1 MKPFCWPLGNTL
13 FQLIVEP
20 AHPLSIGGLDPPTQ
34 CLQCRSRKVWVGG
47 SSPPMERIKIRNVN
61 MPNFNQPLS
70 GLVTPRFGGIATWGR
85 LPHVAL
91 EDATGIDI
99 GIVGIPWDGGTTNR
113 PGPRHGPRQ
122 IRDQSS
128 MVRRMHQVTRVV
140 PYDLANVADLGD
152 CPVNPAN
159 VDDALKRVESYF
171 KKLVAKGIRPL
182 SAGGDHLS
190 SLPVLRALG
199 EKKPVGMV
207 HFDAHTD
214 LYDSYFGGFKYTHGT
229 PFRRA
234 IEEGVLDPK
243 RTIQIGLRGSM
254 YDNDDFEWGEKMG
267 VRLVRVEEAMDR
279 GPKAIMAEAR
289 KIVGDGET
297 YVSFDIDMLD
307 PVYAPGTGT
316 PEIGGFT
323 TREAQAMLRELRGL
337 NIVGADVVEVSP
349 PFDPSGMTAY
359 AGAVMMFEILCSMAE
374 AVATRR

>member
-1 MKPFCWPLGNTL
+1 MTP
-13 FQLIVEP
+13 
-20 AHPLSIGGLDPPTQ
+20 
-34 CLQCRSRKVWVGG
+34 
-47 SSPPMERIKIRNVN
+47 
-61 MPNFNQPLS
+61 FNQPLS

-85 LPHVAL
+85 LPHVSL
-91 EDATGIDI
+91 EDATGVDI

-140 PYDLANVADLGD
+140 PYDQANVADLGD

-159 VDDALKRVESYF
+159 VDDALKRVEAYF

-199 EKKPVGMV
+199 EKKPVGMI

-267 VRLVRVEEAMDR
+267 VRLVRIEEAVEK
-279 GPKAIMAEAR
+279 GPKTIMAEAR

-297 YVSFDIDMLD
+297 YVTFDIDMLD

-359 AGAVMMFEILCSMAE
+359 AGAVMMFEILCHMAE
-374 AVATRR
+374 AVAKRRG

>member
-1 MKPFCWPLGNTL
+1 
-13 FQLIVEP
+13 
-20 AHPLSIGGLDPPTQ
+20 
-34 CLQCRSRKVWVGG
+34 
-47 SSPPMERIKIRNVN
+47 
-61 MPNFNQPLS
+61 MPKFNQPLS
-70 GLVTPRFGGIATWGR
+70 GLITPRFGGIATWGR
-85 LPHVAL
+85 LPHVPLDEAK
-91 EDATGIDI
+91 GVDI

-122 IRDQSS
+122 MRDQSS
-128 MVRRMHQVTRVV
+128 MVRKMHQVTHVV
-140 PYDLANVADLGD
+140 PYDLCNVADLGD

-159 VDDALKRVESYF
+159 VEDALQRVETYF

-182 SAGGDHLS
+182 SMGGDHLS

-199 EKKPVGMV
+199 EKKPVGMI

-254 YDNDDFEWGEKMG
+254 YDNDDFAYGEKMG
-267 VRLVRVEEAMDR
+267 VRLVRIEEAIEK

-289 KIVGDGET
+289 KIVGQAET

-323 TREAQAMLRELRGL
+323 TREAQALLRELRGL
-337 NIVGADVVEVSP
+337 NLVGADVVEVSP
-349 PFDPSGMTAY
+349 PFDPSGLTAY
-359 AGAVMMFEILCSMAE
+359 AGVVMMFEILCSMAE
-374 AVATRR
+374 AVAKRR

>member
-1 MKPFCWPLGNTL
+1 
-13 FQLIVEP
+13 
-20 AHPLSIGGLDPPTQ
+20 
-34 CLQCRSRKVWVGG
+34 
-47 SSPPMERIKIRNVN
+47 
-61 MPNFNQPLS
+61 
-70 GLVTPRFGGIATWGR
+70 
-85 LPHVAL
+85 
-91 EDATGIDI
+91 
-99 GIVGIPWDGGTTNR
+99 
-113 PGPRHGPRQ
+113 
-122 IRDQSS
+122 
-128 MVRRMHQVTRVV
+128 MVRKMHQLTRVV
-140 PYDLANVADLGD
+140 PYDLCNVADLGD

-159 VDDALKRVESYF
+159 VDDALKRVETYF

-182 SAGGDHLS
+182 SMGGDHLC

-199 EKKPVGMV
+199 EKKPVGMI

-254 YDNDDFEWGEKMG
+254 YDNDDFEWGAKMG
-267 VRLVRVEEAMDR
+267 VRLVRIEEAIEK

-289 KIVGDGET
+289 KIVGEAET

-323 TREAQAMLRELRGL
+323 TREAQSLLRELRGL
-337 NIVGADVVEVSP
+337 NLVGADVVEVSP
-349 PFDPSGMTAY
+349 PFDPLGLTAY
-359 AGAVMMFEILCSMAE
+359 AGVVMMFEILCTMAE
-374 AVATRR
+374 AVAGKHQFPVS

>member
-1 MKPFCWPLGNTL
+1 
-13 FQLIVEP
+13 
-20 AHPLSIGGLDPPTQ
+20 
-34 CLQCRSRKVWVGG
+34 
-47 SSPPMERIKIRNVN
+47 
-61 MPNFNQPLS
+61 MPKYNQPMS
-70 GLVTPRFGGIATWGR
+70 GLVTPRFGGVATFNR
-85 LPHVAL
+85 LPHVPL
-91 EDATGIDI
+91 DDAKDIDI

-113 PGPRHGPRQ
+113 PGPRHAPRQ
-122 IRDQSS
+122 MRDQSS
-128 MVRRMHQVTRVV
+128 MVRRMHQVTKIV

-159 VDDALKRVESYF
+159 VDDALARVEAYF
-171 KKLVAKGIRPL
+171 KKLVGKGIRPL
-182 SAGGDHLS
+182 SAGGDHLC
-190 SLPVLRALG
+190 SLPVLRAVG
-199 EKKPVGMV
+199 EKKPVGMI

-254 YDNDDFEWGEKMG
+254 YDNDDFEYGEKMG
-267 VRLVRVEEAMDR
+267 VRLVRIEEAIEK

-289 KIVGDGET
+289 KIVGDAET

-323 TREAQAMLRELRGL
+323 TREAQAMLREMRGL

-349 PFDPSGMTAY
+349 PFDPSGLTAY
-359 AGAVMMFEILCSMAE
+359 AGVVMMFEIMCHMAE
-374 AVATRR
+374 NVAKVRT

>member
-1 MKPFCWPLGNTL
+1 
-13 FQLIVEP
+13 
-20 AHPLSIGGLDPPTQ
+20 
-34 CLQCRSRKVWVGG
+34 
-47 SSPPMERIKIRNVN
+47 
-61 MPNFNQPLS
+61 MPKTYNQPVS
-70 GLVTPRFGGIATWGR
+70 GLVTPRFGGIATFFR

-91 EDATGIDI
+91 ADAEDIDI

-113 PGPRHGPRQ
+113 PGPRHAPRQ
-122 IRDQSS
+122 MRDQSS
-128 MVRRMHQVTRVV
+128 MVRRMHQSSHVV

-152 CPVNPAN
+152 CSVNPAS
-159 VDDALKRVESYF
+159 VDDSLLRVEAHF
-171 KKLVAKGIRPL
+171 KALVAKGIRPL
-182 SAGGDHLS
+182 SAGGDHLC

-199 EKKPVGMV
+199 EKKPVGMI

-214 LYDSYFGGFKYTHGT
+214 LYDGYFGGFKYTHGT

-254 YDNDDFEWGEKMG
+254 YDLDDFEYGEKMG
-267 VRLVRVEEAMDR
+267 VRLVRIEEAVEK
-279 GPKAIMAEAR
+279 GPRAIMAEAR

-323 TREAQAMLRELRGL
+323 TFQAQQMLRELRGL
-337 NIVGADVVEVSP
+337 NIIGADVVEVSP
-349 PFDPSGMTAY
+349 PFDASGMTAY
-359 AGAVMMFEILCSMAE
+359 AGATMMFEILCSMAE
-374 AVATRR
+374 RVAKQRRQS

>member
-1 MKPFCWPLGNTL
+1 MT
-13 FQLIVEP
+13 E
-20 AHPLSIGGLDPPTQ
+20 
-34 CLQCRSRKVWVGG
+34 
-47 SSPPMERIKIRNVN
+47 
-61 MPNFNQPLS
+61 FNQPMS
-70 GLVTPRFGGIATWGR
+70 GLVTPRFGGLATWGR

-91 EDATGIDI
+91 EDAKNIDI
-99 GIVGIPWDGGTTNR
+99 GIVGIPWDSGTTNR

-152 CPVNPAN
+152 CPVNPAS
-159 VDDALKRVESYF
+159 VDDALKRVETYF
-171 KKLVAKGIRPL
+171 KKLVGKGIRPL

-190 SLPVLRALG
+190 SLPVLRAVG
-199 EKKPVGMV
+199 EKKPVAII

-234 IEEGVLDPK
+234 IEENLLDPK
-243 RTIQIGLRGSM
+243 KVIQIGLRGSM
-254 YDNDDFEWGEKMG
+254 YDNDDFDYAEKMG
-267 VRLVRVEEAMDR
+267 IRIVRIEEAVEK

-289 KIVGDGET
+289 KIVGDSDV

-349 PFDPSGMTAY
+349 PFDLSGMTAY
-359 AGAVMMFEILCSMAE
+359 AGAVMMFEILCHMAE
-374 AVATRR
+374 AVAKKR

>member
-1 MKPFCWPLGNTL
+1 MSK
-13 FQLIVEP
+13 
-20 AHPLSIGGLDPPTQ
+20 S
-34 CLQCRSRKVWVGG
+34 K
-47 SSPPMERIKIRNVN
+47 
-61 MPNFNQPLS
+61 FNQPLS

-85 LPHVAL
+85 LPHVPL

-159 VDDALKRVESYF
+159 VDDALKRVEAYF

-254 YDNDDFEWGEKMG
+254 YDNDDFAWGEKMG
-267 VRLVRVEEAMDR
+267 VRLVRIEEAMEK

-289 KIVGDGET
+289 KIMGDGET

-374 AVATRR
+374 AVAKRR